1 MQRVMIIG
9 QPGSGKS
16 TLARELGAI
25 TKLPVVHIDQIHYG
39 PGWVERPGPEK
50 DRLCAEVHA
59 RDRWIFEG
67 GRSSTWPE
75 RLARADTLIWLDVA
89 LVPRTARVLVRSV
102 RYWGRTRPDLPENS
116 PDAPSLEFLR
126 YVWRTRDS
134 ARTKMQALYDA
145 APPDKTRYRFTRS
158 REIRAFLDDLRRAVS
173 WGNLGLPHR

>member
-16 TLARELGAI
+16 TVAREMGEI
-25 TKLPVVHIDQIHYG
+25 TKLPVFHIDHIHYRS
-39 PGWVERPGPEK
+39 GWVEREGAEK

-59 RDRWIFEG
+59 RPQWIFEG

-89 LVPRTARVLVRSV
+89 LPVRTARVLR
-102 RYWGRTRPDLPENS
+102 RALLHWGRTRPDLPADCPERLD
-116 PDAPSLEFLR
+116 PEFLR
-126 YVWRTRDS
+126 YIWRTRRS
-134 ARTKMQALYDA
+134 AQAKMQALYDA
-145 APPDKTRYRFTRS
+145 APPDKARHRFAS
-158 REIRAFLDDLRRAVS
+158 RREVRAYLGDLRLAVS